1 MKKKENAPGCGVKTA
16 AGGIAVN
23 GEVAKDQGL
32 RMKKFMTSVSAPRMM
47 TIRKVVW

>member
-1 MKKKENAPGCGVKTA
+1 MKKKENAPGCGVKTV

-23 GEVAKDQGL
+23 GGVAKDQGL
-32 RMKKFMTSVSAPRMM
+32 RMKKFMTSISAPRMM